1 MAFFKNATMKKSFF
15 SLVLLLSCIWSF
27 SQTDGF
33 NQKIMDPKA
42 DQEILIGYCTRDGL
56 ASSSFSSYFKAEY
69 AKYKPDPAI
78 LKEIL
83 PKIKGVVITI
93 IMGTWCS
100 DSQEQVPRFFRILD
114 SLGVHIEPL
123 TIICVN
129 KDKQGG
135 PVSLEGLNLEK
146 VPTFIFYRDKKEL
159 GRIIESPSGTLEKD
173 MLSIISK

>member
-1 MAFFKNATMKKSFF
+1 MKKSFF
-15 SLVLLLSCIWSF
+15 SIVLLFYCICSF
-27 SQTDGF
+27 SQTDEY
-33 NQKIMDPKA
+33 NQNIMDTKA

-56 ASSSFSSYFKAEY
+56 VSSPFSSYFKAGY

-78 LKEIL
+78 LKEMR
-83 PKIKGVVITI
+83 PKINGVTITI

-114 SLGVHIEPL
+114 SLRVYIEPL

-135 PVSLEGLNLEK
+135 TVSLEGLNLEK

-159 GRIIESPSGTLEKD
+159 GRIIESPTGTLEKD
-173 MLSIISK
+173 MLAIVSK